1 MASSQDLE
9 WNRLGAQ
16 ALTLPALAGVGLK
29 PAHFRDVLA
38 QPQRQHEPIGF
49 FEVHAEN
56 YMVAGGPFHHYL
68 TWIRERYPL
77 SIHGVALSIGAESP
91 LDLFHLDAL
100 AGLLDRYQPQS
111 FSEHLA
117 WSTHGDTY
125 LNDLLPVPYNASTLQ
140 RVCAHIDQVQSHL
153 KRRMLLENPA
163 TYVEFVDSSMDE
175 ASFLTEVVRRTGCGL
190 LLDVNNVH
198 VCSVNHHRD
207 ARAYVRALPLDQVGE
222 IHLAGFASHQDSAGS
237 ALLIDSH
244 DAPVAQAVW
253 DLYTYALS
261 LTGPVPTLLERDGN
275 VPDLPTLL
283 AEANLAEQ
291 QLKSVQNRAPV
302 HAMNPPLEVLA

>member
-1 MASSQDLE
+1 
-9 WNRLGAQ
+9 
-16 ALTLPALAGVGLK
+16 
-29 PAHFRDVLA
+29 
-38 QPQRQHEPIGF
+38 
-49 FEVHAEN
+49 
-56 YMVAGGPFHHYL
+56 MVPGGPFHHYL
-68 TWIRERYPL
+68 SLIRERYPL
-77 SIHGVALSIGAESP
+77 SIHGVALSIGAGSP
-91 LDLFHLDAL
+91 LDVGHLDAL

-125 LNDLLPVPYNASTLQ
+125 LNDLLPLPYNASTLQ
-140 RVCAHIDQVQSHL
+140 RVCQHIDQVQSHL

-163 TYVEFVDSSMDE
+163 TYVEFADSTRDE

-222 IHLAGFASHQDSAGS
+222 IHLAGFASQQDSVGA

-253 DLYTYALS
+253 DLYAYTLS
-261 LTGPVPTLLERDGN
+261 LTGPVATLLERDGD
-275 VPDLPTLL
+275 VPDLPILL

-291 QLKSVQNRAPV
+291 RLKAVGSVLRAGTI
-302 HAMNPPLEVLA
+302 NPHEALA